1 MGSFKI
7 EYSFFALACYS
18 IICLLTTNSSIRKF
32 IASRIIGNHV
42 VCVLFG
48 KNIATSVRKNSIHF
62 FQTAANPED
71 MAVVGATQ
79 LPSSPND
86 DVERVRR

>member
-7 EYSFFALACYS
+7 EYSFFALAYYS
-18 IICLLTTNSSIRKF
+18 IIFSTTDSSIRKF

-48 KNIATSVRKNSIHF
+48 KNIATSVRKNTIHF

-71 MAVVGATQ
+71 LAVVGATQ
-79 LPSSPND
+79 LPTGPND